1 MPTRFLAMFID
12 STTLFDILD
21 FHPEK
26 YENIFRVVEM
36 MATTLAKL
44 IILTQSNVELEFPK

>member
-1 MPTRFLAMFID
+1 MFID

-26 YENIFRVVEM
+26 YENIFRVAEM
-36 MATTLAKL
+36 MATTLAKP
-44 IILTQSNVELEFPK
+44 IILTQSNVELEFPE